1 MNPDQYSSVVSSFT
15 VKEDTT
21 WGVWTPLK
29 KVVDSSLAGG
39 CKPDST
45 LAKWGIVDSALG
57 AGGYAGRKASPSGL
71 RFSQAGPSQKNKK
84 SDQKSGT
91 KFAMPTPTRT
101 FV

>member
-57 AGGYAGRKASPSGL
+57 AERIRRKVDFLAP
-71 RFSQAGPSQKNKK
+71 
-84 SDQKSGT
+84 T
-91 KFAMPTPTRT
+91 KI
-101 FV
+101 